1 MNDNSVIKSKE
12 AVPMNLGEKI
22 HNLRKQKGMSQE
34 ELASQI
40 TVSRQAISKW
50 ELGESVPD
58 TENVLQ
64 LSKIFGVSTDYLL
77 NDDAESGIDLP
88 VIRDNNDK
96 KKRKYNLIIL
106 YFIMGLFFMFIL
118 LLGIFTRH
126 IFYLVIGSI
135 FIVFFGLGL
144 LFVKKS
150 RKYF

>member
-1 MNDNSVIKSKE
+1 
-12 AVPMNLGEKI
+12 MNLGEKI

-77 NDDAESGIDLP
+77 NDDAESCIDLP

-106 YFIMGLFFMFIL
+106 YFIMGLFFVFIL